1 MTVVIRVSRE
11 ARRVAEG
18 RRSSLAYTDEYM
30 LDREIKREK
39 VELGCVSERESRTLL
54 ERVGDDGRRKRE

>member
-30 LDREIKREK
+30 LDREI
-39 VELGCVSERESRTLL
+39 
-54 ERVGDDGRRKRE
+54 